1 MSKKLSVAILF
12 GGRSVEHD
20 ISVISAQNVAKYIDK
35 NLYDPIFIGITTE
48 GGWYKCESVDK
59 DIEKGQPLRMK
70 LDARACAFT
79 TTSGSFS
86 VDVAFPVLHGTDG
99 EDGSIQG
106 LLKAMDLPFV
116 GSGVL
121 GSSVAMDKLI
131 SKKLLEA
138 DGIPVCPYVAF
149 QKSEKGQYDFEKVV
163 AIVGLP
169 MIVKPAGLG
178 SSVGVTKI
186 KSESD
191 FDDAINETFKYDDSL
206 LIEQFVE
213 GRELECAILG
223 NENPIASEPGEIIVN
238 DDYEFYTFDA
248 KYVDKEAA
256 KLVMPAVVQAETVE
270 KIKTLSLRAYDI
282 LKCEDLS
289 RVDLF
294 LTEDGQVFVNEINTI
309 PGFTNSSMYPKLF
322 ELAGISY
329 TELITKLIQF
339 GIAKFKKLQDLETSY
354 DSGL

>member
-1 MSKKLSVAILF
+1 M
-12 GGRSVEHD
+12 
-20 ISVISAQNVAKYIDK
+20 
-35 NLYDPIFIGITTE
+35 
-48 GGWYKCESVDK
+48 
-59 DIEKGQPLRMK
+59 
-70 LDARACAFT
+70 DARACAFT
-79 TTSGSFS
+79 TETNSYSI
-86 VDVAFPVLHGTDG
+86 DIAFPVLHGTDG

-106 LLKAMDLPFV
+106 LLKAMDIPFV

-121 GSSVAMDKLI
+121 GSSMAMDKLI
-131 SKKLLEA
+131 SKKLFEA
-138 DGIPVCPYVAF
+138 HGIPVCPYVAF
-149 QKSEKGQYDFEKVV
+149 QKSEKDQYDFKKVV
-163 AIVGLP
+163 EIVGLP

-186 KSESD
+186 KSESE
-191 FDDAINETFKYDDSL
+191 FEDAINGTFTYDNSL
-206 LIEQFVE
+206 LIEKFVE

-238 DDYEFYTFDA
+238 DDHEFYTFDA

-256 KLVMPAVVQAETVE
+256 RLVMPAVIPAETA
-270 KIKTLSLRAYDI
+270 KRIKELSLQAYEV

-329 TELITKLIQF
+329 PELITKLIQL
-339 GIAKFKKLQDLETSY
+339 GIAKFKKLQELETSY